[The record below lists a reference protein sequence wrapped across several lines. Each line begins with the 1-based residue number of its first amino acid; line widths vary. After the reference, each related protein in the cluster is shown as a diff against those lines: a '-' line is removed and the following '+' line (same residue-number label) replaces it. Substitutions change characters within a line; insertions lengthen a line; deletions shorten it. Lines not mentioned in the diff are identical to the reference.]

1 MFYNSHS
8 EIFLAT
14 SSDGVSWEKE
24 GYIGIHGADVEAIEN
39 EDGTLRLY
47 YGDWSSE
54 TSGVVYTVIFDY
66 LES

>member
-1 MFYNSHS
+1 
-8 EIFLAT
+8 
-14 SSDGVSWEKE
+14 
-24 GYIGIHGADVEAIEN
+24 
-39 EDGTLRLY
+39 LRLY